1 MSDNETNKS
10 NSRFFASSV
19 LIKNEHMREGSVLEK
34 GEDPKPFGLE
44 LQESVS
50 DSHNMPMKQGMSTH
64 PSPTNT
70 PSGSDTCFDIDFE
83 F

>member
-1 MSDNETNKS
+1 MSDNKESMFNV
-10 NSRFFASSV
+10 RFFADSV
-19 LIKNEHMREGSVLEK
+19 LIKNEHQITTKTGN

-44 LQESVS
+44 LQEAVS
-50 DSHNMPMKQGMSTH
+50 QEQNLPMKQGMSTH

-70 PSGSDTCFDIDFE
+70 PTGSDTCFDIDFE